1 MRVDATP
8 FVSLRYV
15 IHVTKHRPD
24 QLWINDCAKMVEVSL
39 VGYAVSGAFLSMS
52 YFDLFYH
59 LVAITVLLKVFVRR
73 SVAVAAAAAAGA
85 GGLEPVPAQVTGG

>member
-1 MRVDATP
+1 
-8 FVSLRYV
+8 
-15 IHVTKHRPD
+15 
-24 QLWINDCAKMVEVSL
+24 
-39 VGYAVSGAFLSMS
+39 MS

-73 SVAVAAAAAAGA
+73 SAAVAAAAGA